1 MNRVKC
7 AGALA
12 LVMACMTAGSASA
25 QQSQLCARMKDHQM
39 GGMQQQGMPGM
50 GMGMMKQDQQMG
62 GMQQQGMSGM
72 GMGMM
77 EMCQKMQEG
86 ATQDCKMM
94 EGMKGQHQ
102 SMLEMKKHL
111 REMKKHMNMLD
122 EMMDGMMEKM
132 MMQRQQGMTPSGSGS
147 EPQEHHPAEDK

>member
-1 MNRVKC
+1 MNRLKC

-12 LVMACMTAGSASA
+12 LAMAFMTAGTASA
-25 QQSQLCARMKDHQM
+25 QQPQPCAMMKDQQM
-39 GGMQQQGMPGM
+39 GGMQQSGPGT
-50 GMGMMKQDQQMG
+50 MKQDNQMG

-86 ATQDCKMM
+86 TAQDCKMM

-111 REMKKHMNMLD
+111 REMKKHMQMMDEKMD
-122 EMMDGMMEKM
+122 EMMDGMMGKM
-132 MMQRQQGMTPSGSGS
+132 MMPRRQGMTPSGTES
-147 EPQEHHPAEDK
+147 EP

>member
-12 LVMACMTAGSASA
+12 LAMTFMTVGAASA
-25 QQSQLCARMKDHQM
+25 QQAQPCAMMKDHQM

-50 GMGMMKQDQQMG
+50 GMGMMKQDKEMG
-62 GMQQQGMSGM
+62 GMQG
-72 GMGMM
+72 
-77 EMCQKMQEG
+77 
-86 ATQDCKMM
+86 CKMM

-102 SMLEMKKHL
+102 SMIEMKKHL

-122 EMMDGMMEKM
+122 EMMDGMMDKM
-132 MMQRQQGMTPSGSGS
+132 MMQRQQGMTPSGSES
-147 EPQEHHPAEDK
+147 EPQEHHPDEDE

>member
-12 LVMACMTAGSASA
+12 LAMVCMTVGTVSA
-25 QQSQLCARMKDHQM
+25 QQPQPCAMMKDHQM
-39 GGMQQQGMPGM
+39 GGKQQQGMP
-50 GMGMMKQDQQMG
+50 
-62 GMQQQGMSGM
+62 GM

-86 ATQDCKMM
+86 TAQECKMM
-94 EGMKGQHQ
+94 EGMKGQRQ
-102 SMLEMKKHL
+102 PMVEMRKHL

-122 EMMDGMMEKM
+122 EMMDGMMDNM

-147 EPQEHHPAEDK
+147 ESQEHHPDEDDE

>member
-1 MNRVKC
+1 MNRVKY

-12 LVMACMTAGSASA
+12 LAAALMTAGTASA
-25 QQSQLCARMKDHQM
+25 QQPQPCAMMKDHQM
-39 GGMQQQGMPGM
+39 GGMRQSGPGT
-50 GMGMMKQDQQMG
+50 MKQDHQMG

-86 ATQDCKMM
+86 TAQECRMM
-94 EGMKGQHQ
+94 EGMKGERQP
-102 SMLEMKKHL
+102 MVEMKKHL

-122 EMMDGMMEKM
+122 EMMDGMMDKM
-132 MMQRQQGMTPSGSGS
+132 MMQRRQGMTPSGSES
-147 EPQEHHPAEDK
+147 EPQEHHPGESK